1 MIGGRLMFMSF
12 PPLVSEWVA
21 LGSLA
26 SSSVGLT
33 HCPGRCGVFAGVFLA
48 PNPVKIGEIW
58 SFFGSPIQEMMRLAV
73 DASVPN
79 LTTSAKGD
87 VDHKKVYTAEITP
100 ADDTTGDLTF
110 GVAENVV
117 NPVNEAS
124 ESHKVMSHSKF
135 PQLPSETA
143 H

>member
-12 PPLVSEWVA
+12 PPIVSEWVA

-58 SFFGSPIQEMMRLAV
+58 SFFGSPIQEMMRLAIEV
-73 DASVPN
+73 KLVGNKRLGSHWGSPR
-79 LTTSAKGD
+79 LWYLGYRYPCPQY
-87 VDHKKVYTAEITP
+87 VYVCHT
-100 ADDTTGDLTF
+100 
-110 GVAENVV
+110 
-117 NPVNEAS
+117 
-124 ESHKVMSHSKF
+124 
-135 PQLPSETA
+135 
-143 H
+143 